1 LRFALAVA
9 AFVVVLAVAIAG
21 AVSMP
26 SSSSPPIF
34 RAAEGPPG
42 YALRGDYA
50 SGDERERITL
60 DAAGR
65 RVTAPLVPNPGARV
79 VHVIGGSAVFGV
91 GLADEATIPSR
102 LQADLGRSYRV
113 VNDGVPGYGPYAYAS
128 RALSLPA
135 NDLAIV
141 LFSEGDD
148 LRALYSATSP
158 NSVHCGCLIGQES
171 LALRVP
177 CNVLSPR
184 IVRAVAALRATVL
197 GTSAPLPLNYDS
209 GSTFAARVL
218 AARMKRLVDECKR
231 HAAGHLIVSYVP
243 WDGAL
248 EPAHLAHYAGGVREA
263 TSSVAFSDD
272 ADVAAALRRTA
283 GERYADDGSLSPLGA
298 DVVARALASEV
309 RRRAR

>member
-158 NSVHCGCLIGQES
+158 NSVHCGSRFEYRATSFRPASFARS
-171 LALRVP
+171 LP
-177 CNVLSPR
+177 CARPSSARARPCRSITIRAPRSPR
-184 IVRAVAALRATVL
+184 
-197 GTSAPLPLNYDS
+197 
-209 GSTFAARVL
+209 
-218 AARMKRLVDECKR
+218 
-231 HAAGHLIVSYVP
+231 
-243 WDGAL
+243 
-248 EPAHLAHYAGGVREA
+248 
-263 TSSVAFSDD
+263 AFSQ
-272 ADVAAALRRTA
+272 R
-283 GERYADDGSLSPLGA
+283 E
-298 DVVARALASEV
+298 
-309 RRRAR
+309 